1 MTPSGS
7 EVSVQRRA
15 VVVDGHAVSYLHAG
29 SGKPMLLLHGTFWS
43 RLWEPILPAVAATG
57 HEVLA

>member
-1 MTPSGS
+1 
-7 EVSVQRRA
+7 
-15 VVVDGHAVSYLHAG
+15 VVDGTRLSYLHAG